1 LTNASSAAF
10 ALVFLMSNA
19 FMSPSSFSSPKYAS
33 SGIVPP
39 YRFGTGIA

>member
-1 LTNASSAAF
+1 
-10 ALVFLMSNA
+10 
-19 FMSPSSFSSPKYAS
+19 MSPSSFSSPKYAS